1 MATDTNR
8 GVIDALIPKS
18 IDDVIRKHRDQL
30 RAYLSTAAEL
40 DALRNPIPVV
50 YVKSEI
56 SYWAFITFSFAAS
69 GMAPVYLTGYNQ
81 RGRCSWMTSHVIAID
96 GDLVATKTGST
107 YRLVGEKSDDLD
119 LPHICATLNTWGVG
133 QKYGV
138 PEFFF

>member
-8 GVIDALIPKS
+8 SVIKALIPKS
-18 IDDVIRKHRDQL
+18 LDDIIRKNRDQL

-40 DALRNPIPVV
+40 EALRESIPVV
-50 YVKSEI
+50 HVKSEI
-56 SYWAFITFSFAAS
+56 SHWAFITFRFTTS
-69 GMAPVYLTGYNQ
+69 GMSPVYLTGYNL

-96 GDLVATKTGST
+96 GDLVATKSGST

-119 LPHICATLNTWGVG
+119 LLHICATLNTWGVG